1 MEQPGR
7 RVLPGCDQ
15 RGSICKDARSAR
27 DHADRDLAEELSRV
41 QKADRPAA
49 RAGSARDRHNGVLAH
64 EPRLKSESRDRL

>member
-27 DHADRDLAEELSRV
+27 DHADRKLAEELSRI
-41 QKADRPAA
+41 Q
-49 RAGSARDRHNGVLAH
+49 
-64 EPRLKSESRDRL
+64 